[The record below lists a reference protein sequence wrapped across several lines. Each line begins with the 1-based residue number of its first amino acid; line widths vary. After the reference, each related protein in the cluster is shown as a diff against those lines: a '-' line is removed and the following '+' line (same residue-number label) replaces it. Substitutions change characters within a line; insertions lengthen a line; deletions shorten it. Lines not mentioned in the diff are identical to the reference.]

1 MFTKYACCVKC
12 DEVYPL
18 DDCVERIGSR
28 KTSSICSHI
37 SFPNHP
43 RGVDRRPCGAV
54 LMKEVQMGS
63 ELFFYPFKTFCYKSI
78 IESVRELCARSGF
91 LQKCESWRNRVIE
104 DSVFMDIYDGQ
115 VWKDFMAPGGLNFFV
130 DPHNLG
136 LMLNVDWFQPYE
148 HTQYSVGVIYLVVVN
163 LPRSERFLLHNAII
177 CGIIPGPSEPKH
189 TINSFMRRMV
199 KELQVLWK
207 GVFFN
212 LPTAPLPIRVRA
224 ALLCVAADIPAS
236 RKVCGFTGHNS
247 SRGCSKCLRHFDIV
261 VGQPTD
267 WWLRQKNQGATNKQ
281 RKW

>member
-28 KTSSICSHI
+28 KTSSKCSHI

-43 RGVDRRPCGAV
+43 RGVDRRPCGAL

-63 ELFFYPFKTFCYKSI
+63 KLFFYPLKTFCYKSI

-130 DPHNLG
+130 EPLNLG
-136 LMLNVDWFQPYE
+136 LILNVDWFQPYE
-148 HTQYSVGVIYLVVVN
+148 HTQYSVGVIYLVVMN
-163 LPRSERFLLHNAII
+163 LPRSERFLHNAII

-189 TINSFMRRMV
+189 TLS
-199 KELQVLWK
+199 
-207 GVFFN
+207 
-212 LPTAPLPIRVRA
+212 AP
-224 ALLCVAADIPAS
+224 S
-236 RKVCGFTGHNS
+236 
-247 SRGCSKCLRHFDIV
+247 
-261 VGQPTD
+261 
-267 WWLRQKNQGATNKQ
+267 
-281 RKW
+281 